1 MYECSGRLLKW
12 LLIVICIEMLNG
24 CSVVNNRD
32 DIDLEIVESLLT
44 QGACSRAIDILKQ
57 FSYED
62 NLRVKYLYGRALL
75 CLSRTSKEED
85 AAMRVLLD
93 VRNKSR
99 EKAGLGDIDAQYRL
113 AHMYSNASSLL
124 LEKEEA
130 RMWAKKAAKQGHKA
144 AAYELS
150 QLSQGEESFK
160 WLEYSANHGY
170 SEAQWELGN
179 LFATGDAELGVEKN
193 ETKAFGYYKSAA
205 ENDFKMA
212 FYDYAIDLITGDG
225 GYQDLQEGKKWM
237 LKAAES
243 ESIAAIKF
251 FVNAYTLGCC
261 GINADEQQAAYWKR
275 KLSRVGRNDGIEL
288 E

>member
-1 MYECSGRLLKW
+1 
-12 LLIVICIEMLNG
+12 MLYSSTND
-24 CSVVNNRD
+24 SEEKD
-32 DIDLEIVESLLT
+32 AFE
-44 QGACSRAIDILKQ
+44 
-57 FSYED
+57 
-62 NLRVKYLYGRALL
+62 YLY
-75 CLSRTSKEED
+75 S
-85 AAMRVLLD
+85 
-93 VRNKSR
+93 VRDKSR
-99 EKAGLGDIDAQYRL
+99 EQAKLNDIDAQYRL
-113 AHMYSNASSLL
+113 AHMYYNASSLL

-130 RMWAKKAAKQGHKA
+130 RMWAKKAAERGHKA

-150 QLSQGEESFK
+150 QLSQGDESFK

-243 ESIAAIKF
+243 GSIAAINF
-251 FVNAYTLGCC
+251 FVNAYMLGCC
-261 GINADEQQAAYWKR
+261 GINANEQQAAYWKR
-275 KLSRVGRNDGIEL
+275 KLSRIGRNQPVNCGEL
-288 E
+288 DRRTGHPPIIPKQKTPIN